1 MSGSVR
7 KALPNVQEA
16 LLNVR
21 SGWKALTNVRELSGD
36 PPGCPGVIERPS
48 RMIGS
53 GRKTLPNVRKVLM
66 DIQEK
71 GWMALPEV
79 REWSADTPGCS

>member
-7 KALPNVQEA
+7 KDLPNVQEA
-16 LLNVR
+16 LFNVR
-21 SGWKALTNVRELSGD
+21 SGRKALTNVRELSG
-36 PPGCPGVIERPS
+36 GISECPGVIERPS
-48 RMIGS
+48 WMIGS
-53 GRKTLPNVRKVLM
+53 GRETLPNVRKALM